1 MWIVLWKQH
10 GNQSKEK
17 ILTLGFN
24 KPFADFSFE
33 NTIIKSVTEEKILG
47 KVIDNDVNFKSH
59 MKKICNAA
67 NQKLSAFSRML
78 ELTIPTQSKKLINY
92 FINAQ
97 FTSCPLIW
105 CSLQRSTVN
114 QLIKYMRGHSG

>member
-1 MWIVLWKQH
+1 
-10 GNQSKEK
+10 
-17 ILTLGFN
+17 
-24 KPFADFSFE
+24 
-33 NTIIKSVTEEKILG
+33 
-47 KVIDNDVNFKSH
+47 

-67 NQKLSAFSRML
+67 NQKLSALSRML

>member
-1 MWIVLWKQH
+1 
-10 GNQSKEK
+10 
-17 ILTLGFN
+17 
-24 KPFADFSFE
+24 
-33 NTIIKSVTEEKILG
+33 
-47 KVIDNDVNFKSH
+47 

-67 NQKLSAFSRML
+67 NQKLSALSRML

-114 QLIKYMRGHSG
+114 QLIKYMRSLRLVFKDYESSFDILLSTLNEKNDSSTLYKRFTNRSIQICKRLLPRFNE